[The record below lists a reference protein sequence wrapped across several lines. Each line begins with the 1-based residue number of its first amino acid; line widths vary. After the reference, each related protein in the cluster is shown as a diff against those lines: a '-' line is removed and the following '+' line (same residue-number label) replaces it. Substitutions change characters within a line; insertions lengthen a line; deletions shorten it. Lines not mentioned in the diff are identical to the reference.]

1 MPAIQQHLALIL
13 PASHSH
19 TRAVRRPFHPS
30 QPQGPYRLPFAVR
43 DRLATDLAPFRNRR
57 AAYALAVFLARFWS
71 IPGRVAGSFPIDRR
85 DLANHPELGLTEAR
99 VRGAIQTLEEI
110 GFLVRAIPPAAKH
123 RRTEEGWMKK
133 AVLYA
138 FGSDYAPIF
147 IKANERAK
155 AARARKPTQQS
166 GARPSAV
173 APLKSPII
181 KSVAF
186 PHMIMGDLRKSGLP
200 PKAFV
205 PDLKLESAL
214 ENLRRGVFGKAEGA

>member
-1 MPAIQQHLALIL
+1 MPAIQQRLALIL
-13 PASHSH
+13 PASKPRM
-19 TRAVRRPFHPS
+19 RAVRHPFHPS

-43 DRLATDLAPFRNRR
+43 DQLAADLAPFRNRR
-57 AAYALAVFLARFWS
+57 AAFTLATFLARFWS
-71 IPGRVAGSFPIDRR
+71 TPGRVAGTFPIDRR

-99 VRGAIQTLEEI
+99 IRGAIETLEEI
-110 GFLVRAIPPAAKH
+110 GFLTRAIPPMAKH

-138 FGSDYAPIF
+138 FGSEYTPLF

-155 AARARKPTQQS
+155 AARQRR
-166 GARPSAV
+166 GAEQCSIRRPEI

-181 KSVAF
+181 KSVAV

-200 PKAFV
+200 PQTFESD
-205 PDLKLESAL
+205 PKLESAL
-214 ENLRRGVFGKAEGA
+214 ERLRKGVFGRAEDG